1 MPPRI
6 ATRPLKEKEAFFINL
21 YVKGGADESKIASCE
36 KRAHLKS
43 GSGKKILARKTVQK
57 DILTRMAPIQAEQVR
72 QQTITE
78 AVVVAKQTMQEE
90 LAVTIAAIK
99 TLKLDEEILEGR
111 LMQGVIGIDINRYPN
126 VLLDFIKAGYVLKGS
141 IQSGNTKRVIPAEN
155 PQENPAAGVYQSL
168 FNRLG
173 STPTPS
179 DIPSETEQD
188 AQETGVY
195 DLYPQPPKPILPTAN
210 GMPLPG
216 EAIDEVPEKPSNPN
230 VITVEVG

>member
-21 YVKGGADESKIASCE
+21 YVKGGADDSKIDACE
-36 KRAHLKS
+36 KRAYLKP
-43 GSGKKILARKTVQK
+43 GSGKKILKRKAVKK
-57 DILTRMAPIQAEQVR
+57 DILDRLAPIQTEQVR

-78 AVVVAKQTMQEE
+78 AVALAELTMQEK
-90 LAVTIAAIK
+90 LAKQV
-99 TLKLDEEILEGR
+99 EEIKLHKVDFDVAAGR
-111 LMQGVIGIDINRYPN
+111 LMQMCIGLNMHMYPKE
-126 VLLDFIKAGYVLKGS
+126 LLETIKTVMVVHGS
-141 IQSGNTKRVIPAEN
+141 LQSGNTKRVIPAEN

-173 STPTPS
+173 SAPPPADT
-179 DIPSETEQD
+179 PSETEQD

-195 DLYPQPPKPILPTAN
+195 DLYPQPPKPVIPTAK

-216 EAIDEVPEKPSNPN
+216 ESIDEIPEKPSNPN
-230 VITVEVG
+230 VITIEVG